1 MRKQRRKNKLLMVKT
16 AQIKRDQ
23 KIRKLEFESAVLKK
37 NLRKVNGKQTS
48 SRDISLKCPSRMIK
62 HLKQDKNSNI

>member
-16 AQIKRDQ
+16 TQIKRDQ

-37 NLRKVNGKQTS
+37 NLRKVHGKQIC
-48 SRDISLKCPSRMIK
+48 SRDISLTCPSRMIK